1 LIGTFGVTPENI
13 APIAVAYSG
22 GRDST
27 ALLYAL
33 AQAAQATPGLCV
45 VALHVHH
52 GISALADDWLAHAQ
66 AQCEAWAAKG
76 LPVRLAFT
84 RLALDLK
91 PGDSVEAV
99 ARDARYAALSDMARE
114 AGADCVLLAHHRQ
127 DQAETFLLQAMRGA
141 GVAGL
146 SAMPSQ
152 VERDGL
158 IWYRPWLQRD
168 RADID
173 AYVQQHALQHIDDD
187 TNQDVRFARNRL
199 RLNVMPTM
207 RAQFPQVDRALAQAA
222 QHSADAQWCLQQ
234 WAQGELAAL
243 LVAAEDGQVN
253 DRALDAVAL
262 IARPGPER
270 RELLRHWYAQ
280 LAGRPLRKTW
290 VDRLDAELPVSAAA
304 DRHAHWPDVS
314 LGLYRGVLSWHGDA
328 DQHVKPKAQ
337 VNEGVVC
344 IAGPGRYELPQW
356 GGALLA
362 QEAETGE
369 LGVPWNC
376 LQELSIRSRAGGE
389 DFQIAANR
397 PARILRKQF
406 QALGVPAWLRDA
418 PLFYAQDRLILV
430 PALGMDA
437 RSLTESTQSLARLTW
452 LSLRAGGVTG

>member
-1 LIGTFGVTPENI
+1 MPDNM

-27 ALLYAL
+27 ALLYAV
-33 AQAAQATPGLCV
+33 ARAAQATPGLRV

-52 GISALADDWLAHAQ
+52 GISTLADDWLAHAQ
-66 AQCEAWAAKG
+66 AQCDAWAGQG
-76 LPVRLAFT
+76 LLVRFAFT

-99 ARDARYAALSDMARE
+99 ARDARYAALANMARE
-114 AGADCVLLAHHRQ
+114 AGADCVMMAHHRQ

-146 SAMPSQ
+146 SAMPAQ

-158 IWYRPWLQRD
+158 TWYRPWLQRD
-168 RADID
+168 RADIE
-173 AYVQQHALQHIDDD
+173 AYVQQHGLSHIEDD
-187 TNQDVRFARNRL
+187 TNRDIRFARNRL
-199 RLNVMPTM
+199 RLEVMPTV

-222 QHSADAQWCLQQ
+222 QHSADANWCLQQ
-234 WAQGELAAL
+234 WAQRELASLFVQDAS
-243 LVAAEDGQVN
+243 GQ
-253 DRALDAVAL
+253 DDDHALDAAAL
-262 IARPGPER
+262 IARPGAER

-280 LAGRPLRKTW
+280 LAGRPLSKTW
-290 VDRLDAELPVSAAA
+290 VDRLDAELPISAEA

-328 DQHVKPKAQ
+328 QQHVKPKLDL
-337 VNEGVVC
+337 NEGVVSL
-344 IAGPGRYELPQW
+344 AGPGRYELPQW
-356 GGALLA
+356 SGALLA
-362 QEAETGE
+362 QEAEPGE
-369 LGVPWNC
+369 LGVPWA
-376 LQELSIRSRAGGE
+376 LLAKLSIRPRAGGE

-437 RSLTESTQSLARLTW
+437 RCLTESTQSRARLTW
-452 LSLRAGGVTG
+452 LSLPAGGVTG

>member
-1 LIGTFGVTPENI
+1 MPDNI

-27 ALLYAL
+27 ALLYAV
-33 AQAAQATPGLCV
+33 ARAAQMTPGLRV

-52 GISALADDWLAHAQ
+52 GISTLADDWLVHAQ
-66 AQCEAWAAKG
+66 TQCEAWAGQG
-76 LPVRLAFT
+76 LLVRLAFT

-99 ARDARYAALSDMARE
+99 ARDARYAALACMARE
-114 AGADCVLLAHHRQ
+114 AGADCVMMAHHRQ

-146 SAMPSQ
+146 SAMPEQ

-158 IWYRPWLQRD
+158 TWYRPWLQQD
-168 RADID
+168 RADIE
-173 AYVQQHALQHIDDD
+173 AYVQQHGLSHIEDD
-187 TNQDVRFARNRL
+187 TNRDIRFARNRL
-199 RLNVMPTM
+199 RLEVMPTV

-222 QHSADAQWCLQQ
+222 QHSADANWCLQQ
-234 WAQGELAAL
+234 WAQRELASLFVQDAS
-243 LVAAEDGQVN
+243 GQV
-253 DRALDAVAL
+253 DDHALDAAAL
-262 IARPGPER
+262 IARPGAER

-280 LAGRPLRKTW
+280 LAGRPLSKTW
-290 VDRLDAELPVSAAA
+290 VDRLDAELPISAEA

-328 DQHVKPKAQ
+328 PQHVKPKSDL
-337 VNEGVVC
+337 NEGVVSL
-344 IAGPGRYELPQW
+344 AGPGRYELPQW

-362 QEAETGE
+362 QEAEPGE
-369 LGVPWNC
+369 LGVPWA
-376 LQELSIRSRAGGE
+376 LLAELCIRPRVGGE

-437 RSLTESTQSLARLTW
+437 RCLTESTQSLARLTW
-452 LSLRAGGVTG
+452 LSLPAGGVTG

>member
-1 LIGTFGVTPENI
+1 MIGNVGVTPDNI

-27 ALLYAL
+27 ALLYAV

-52 GISALADDWLAHAQ
+52 GISSLADDWLAHAQ
-66 AQCEAWAAKG
+66 SQCEAWAAQG
-76 LPVRLAFT
+76 LPVRLAFS

-114 AGADCVLLAHHRQ
+114 AGADCVMMAHHRQ

-146 SAMPSQ
+146 SAMPAQ
-152 VERDGL
+152 VERDDL
-158 IWYRPWLQRD
+158 IWYRPWLQWD
-168 RADID
+168 RADIE
-173 AYVQQHALQHIDDD
+173 AYVQQHGLSHIEDD
-187 TNQDVRFARNRL
+187 TNRDIRFARNRL
-199 RLNVMPTM
+199 RLEVMPTM
-207 RAQFPQVDRALAQAA
+207 RTQFPQVDRALAQAA
-222 QHSADAQWCLQQ
+222 QHSADANWCLQQ
-234 WAQGELAAL
+234 WAQRELTGLFVLDAT
-243 LVAAEDGQVN
+243 GQV
-253 DRALDAVAL
+253 DDHAIDAAAW
-262 IARPGPER
+262 IARPGAER

-280 LAGRPLRKTW
+280 LAGRPLSKTW

-328 DQHVKPKAQ
+328 QQHVRPKSQ
-337 VNEGVVC
+337 VNEGEVC
-344 IAGPGRYELPQW
+344 VTGPGRYELTQW
-356 GGALLA
+356 GGALLV
-362 QEAETGE
+362 QDAEPGE
-369 LGVPWNC
+369 LGVPWDC
-376 LQELSIRSRAGGE
+376 LATLSIRPRAGGE

-437 RSLTESTQSLARLTW
+437 RCLTESTQSLARLTW
-452 LSLRAGGVTG
+452 LSLPAGGVTG